1 MQILGVCACV
11 CLRRWVG
18 CAHTSAYITSPRRK
32 GRERERENGRE
43 KKPTRLQARRGV
55 GTSPQ
60 ESFLRSRL
68 PSLFYIYV
76 LLRRPPL
83 FVVFSG
89 MLVLL
94 IRCRPSRQYVL
105 FSPFFSSFCSLF
117 TFDAG
122 RSLLGR
128 LSAPPRV
135 HARTLAWGEGVTE
148 GTHDT
153 ARNLQVLCSFSE
165 ITVVLVCL
173 FLY

>member
-1 MQILGVCACV
+1 MLCRGPCERCRFCASVRAYVCGVGWAV
-11 CLRRWVG
+11 HTP
-18 CAHTSAYITSPRRK
+18 AHTLHPQEGK
-32 GRERERENGRE
+32 NERENGRE
-43 KKPTRLQARRGV
+43 RKPTRLQARRGV

-76 LLRRPPL
+76 LLCRPPL

-94 IRCRPSRQYVL
+94 IRCRPSRQFVL

-117 TFDAG
+117 TFDTG

-153 ARNLQVLCSFSE
+153 ARNLQVLCSF
-165 ITVVLVCL
+165 
-173 FLY
+173 